1 MPPHLPHLIPSSAC
15 DIYSLTLSSFLFP
28 SLAHRCCRLGYEACL
43 NVCFGL
49 SISWHVYG
57 PCLSGRV
64 KRGLIAATAL
74 GLPARHLKQL
84 TSPLLSQR
92 ACERVGRKKG
102 GGLKWLVYRSCA
114 MTHYENKTLL
124 ALNYHIHLRSAVSDV
139 VLVRHPDQQQTCGLE
154 AFPPQCLSL
163 HLK

>member
-1 MPPHLPHLIPSSAC
+1 MPLHLSHLITSSVH
-15 DIYSLTLSSFLFP
+15 DTYSL
-28 SLAHRCCRLGYEACL
+28 SLYTFSISIPTAHRRCRLGFEACL

-92 ACERVGRKKG
+92 ASGRGGRG

-139 VLVRHPDQQQTCGLE
+139 VLVRHPDQQQTCGWE
-154 AFPPQCLSL
+154 GCPPQRLSL

>member
-1 MPPHLPHLIPSSAC
+1 MTPNICRRS
-15 DIYSLTLSSFLFP
+15 IRFLFP
-28 SLAHRCCRLGYEACL
+28 SLARRCCRLGFEACL

-57 PCLSGRV
+57 PCLPGRV

-84 TSPLLSQR
+84 TSPLLSQW
-92 ACERVGRKKG
+92 ASEWASGRVGRKEG
-102 GGLKWLVYRSCA
+102 GGLKWLVNRSCA

-139 VLVRHPDQQQTCGLE
+139 VLVRHPDQQQTCGWE
-154 AFPPQCLSL
+154 GCPPQCLSL